1 MPTTA
6 ATTLDL
12 TARKGRPM
20 RLAACLLVATLALA
34 LGGAMLFQ
42 QAFLTG
48 LPAVPERSGLWG
60 AGRPPGVTF
69 LDKDGHVIAHR
80 GPRHGAPVSLQ
91 ALPAHV
97 PRAFLA
103 AEDRRFYEHGAID
116 LRGIAR
122 AARVNL
128 EAGRAVQGGS
138 TLTQQLARTLFL
150 APDKTLRR
158 KVQEAALALK
168 LERMMSKDEILELY
182 LNRIYF
188 GDRSYGLAAA
198 ARTYFDKTPAEL
210 TLAEAAMLAAL
221 PKAPSRLALTNDHD
235 AAWARAKIIL
245 REMEELGW
253 AEPRAVAAATPPPV
267 VHKPEP
273 GEGDLAWVL
282 DAAALQAD
290 ALVGGASPDLV
301 IRLTVDPK
309 LQSQGAGV
317 VRRAIESEGRRRG
330 AGQAALVALAPDG
343 AIRALIGGVDHAGS
357 PFNRAWQARRQP
369 GSAFKPFVWAT
380 ALERGVHPY
389 ELRADAPVRIG
400 GWAPQNFGGGY
411 SGAVTVAE
419 ALRRSIN
426 TVSVRLAREA
436 GVERVAELSHRF
448 GLAAIPDRPGPSIAL
463 GAYEV
468 TLLELTSAYQV
479 FQNGGVQRPPYLIA
493 SIANAR
499 GDVLYQRT
507 PTAGAPAYSQA
518 QAAQMVRMM
527 QGVVAS
533 GTGKRAAFGR
543 VAAGKTGTSQDHR
556 DAWFVGFTPDWAA
569 GVWVGND
576 DNRPMRRVVGGE
588 LPATIWRRFMTAAH
602 AGTPVHDFAWMPKA
616 PPPPPP
622 PDWMAD
628 EPAPEPESEPAGL
641 PADAIDIADPP
652 RGEVRIWPPQRG
664 WENQPD
670 PSDDEMEEWR
680 EPPPYRPVYG
690 PPDPDRPPRWN
701 GSSYW

>member
-1 MPTTA
+1 MPYTTA
-6 ATTLDL
+6 TLDL
-12 TARKGRPM
+12 TVRKGRPL
-20 RLAACLLVATLALA
+20 RLALCVLAAGLALA

-42 QAFLTG
+42 QVFFTG
-48 LPAVPERSGLWG
+48 LPAVPDRNGLWG

-69 LDKDGHVIAHR
+69 LDKDGRVIAHR
-80 GPRHGAPVSLQ
+80 GPRHGAPVSLKD
-91 ALPAHV
+91 LPPHV

-103 AEDRRFYEHGAID
+103 AEDRRFYEHGAVD

-122 AARVNL
+122 AAKVNL

-188 GDRSYGLAAA
+188 GDRAYGLSAAA
-198 ARTYFDKTPAEL
+198 KTYFGKSPRDL

-221 PKAPSRLALTNDHD
+221 PKAPTRLALTNDHA
-235 AAWARAKIIL
+235 AAWARAQLIL
-245 REMEELGW
+245 AEMQELGW
-253 AEPRAVAAATPPPV
+253 ADPQAVAAAGPPPV
-267 VHKPEP
+267 VHTPEP
-273 GEGDLAWVL
+273 GEGDLAWAL
-282 DAAALQAD
+282 DAAALQAEE
-290 ALVGGASPDLV
+290 LVGARSPDLV
-301 IRLTVDPK
+301 VRLTVDPA
-309 LQSQGAGV
+309 LQAQGARI
-317 VRRAIESEGRRRG
+317 VREAVRGEGRRRG
-330 AGQAALVALAPDG
+330 ARQAALVALAPDG
-343 AIRALIGGVDHAGS
+343 AIRAMVGGVDHAQS

-369 GSAFKPFVWAT
+369 GSAFKPFVWAA

-389 ELRADAPVRIG
+389 ELRADAPVSIG
-400 GWAPQNFGGGY
+400 GWSPQNFGGGY
-411 SGAVTVAE
+411 SGAVSVAE

-436 GVERVAELSHRF
+436 GVERVAELSQRF
-448 GLAAIPDRPGPSIAL
+448 GLAAIPDNPGPSIAL

-479 FQNGGVQRPPYLIA
+479 FQNGGIQRPPYLIA

-499 GDVLYQRT
+499 GDLLYART
-507 PTAGAPAYSQA
+507 PTAGAPAYNEA

-527 QGVVAS
+527 QGVIGS

-543 VAAGKTGTSQDHR
+543 IAAGKTGTSQDHR
-556 DAWFVGFTPDWAA
+556 DAWFVGFSPDWAV

-588 LPATIWRRFMTAAH
+588 LPAVVWRRFMIAAH
-602 AGTPVHDFAWMPKA
+602 AGLPARGFDWMPQA
-616 PPPPPP
+616 APPP
-622 PDWMAD
+622 PDWAEEDPGPPTDGEEVID
-628 EPAPEPESEPAGL
+628 ETIEVAEYPE
-641 PADAIDIADPP
+641 
-652 RGEVRIWPPQRG
+652 GEVRIWPPQRG
-664 WENQPD
+664 RE
-670 PSDDEMEEWR
+670 DEP
-680 EPPPYRPVYG
+680 EPYADEADEAEPPYRPPYG
-690 PPDPDRPPRWN
+690 PMDLDRPPRWN

>member
-1 MPTTA
+1 
-6 ATTLDL
+6 
-12 TARKGRPM
+12 
-20 RLAACLLVATLALA
+20 
-34 LGGAMLFQ
+34 
-42 QAFLTG
+42 
-48 LPAVPERSGLWG
+48 
-60 AGRPPGVTF
+60 
-69 LDKDGHVIAHR
+69 VIARR
-80 GPRHGAPVSLQ
+80 GPRHGAPVSLRD
-91 ALPAHV
+91 LPPHV

-103 AEDRRFYEHGAID
+103 AEDRRFYAHGALD

-158 KVQEAALALK
+158 KVQEAALAMR
-168 LERMMSKDEILELY
+168 LEQMMSKDEILELY

-188 GDRSYGLAAA
+188 GDRAYGLTAAA
-198 ARTYFDKTPAEL
+198 STYFGKAPRDL
-210 TLAEAAMLAAL
+210 TLAESALLAAL
-221 PKAPSRLALTNDHD
+221 PKAPTRLAPTNDRD
-235 AAWARAKIIL
+235 AAWARARVIL
-245 REMEELGW
+245 GQMQALGW
-253 AEPRAVAAATPPPV
+253 AAPQAVAAAAAAPPRLVRTPAPS
-267 VHKPEP
+267 
-273 GEGDLAWVL
+273 EGDLAWVL
-282 DAAALQAD
+282 DAAAMQAET
-290 ALVGGASPDLV
+290 LVGTGSPDLV
-301 IRLTVDPK
+301 IQLTVDPR
-309 LQSQGAGV
+309 LQASGAEI
-317 VRRAIESEGRRRG
+317 VRRAIAGEGRRRG

-343 AIRALIGGVDHAGS
+343 AIRAMVGGVDHARS

-369 GSAFKPFVWAT
+369 GSAFKPFVWAA

-389 ELRADAPVRIG
+389 ELRADAPVSIA
-400 GWAPQNFGGGY
+400 GWRPQNFGGGY

-436 GVERVAELSHRF
+436 GVERVADLSHRF

-468 TLLELTSAYQV
+468 SLLELTSAYQV

-499 GDVLYQRT
+499 GDLLYLRS
-507 PTAGAPAYSQA
+507 PTAGAPAFNA
-518 QAAQMVRMM
+518 TQAAQMVRMM

-533 GTGKRAAFGR
+533 GTGRRAAFGR
-543 VAAGKTGTSQDHR
+543 AAAGKTGTSQDHR

-588 LPATIWRRFMTAAH
+588 LPATIWRRFMTTAH
-602 AGTPVHDFAWMPKA
+602 AGLPAHGFDWLPQPPPA
-616 PPPPPP
+616 PPPPEPP
-622 PDWMAD
+622 QDALTENPVIEAAIEVDAPD
-628 EPAPEPESEPAGL
+628 
-641 PADAIDIADPP
+641 
-652 RGEVRIWPPQRG
+652 GEVRIWPPQRG
-664 WENQPD
+664 WEDEPD
-670 PSDDEMEEWR
+670 TYLEDEEDWP
-680 EPPPYRPVYG
+680 EPPPYRPPYG

-701 GSSYW
+701 GDSYW